1 MADIPV
7 KFRLR
12 RGTAA
17 EWAAVNPV
25 LSPAEPGFETDT
37 KVLRIGDGVTAFT
50 SLKRFASIEDID
62 TSVLLTKTG
71 NLAGMSDVATARAN
85 LGVVGAS
92 DLIGAISMFA
102 MATPPAGW
110 LKANGAAVSRT
121 AYAALFSKIGTIG
134 GVGDGLTTFNLPDL
148 RGLFLRGWDDGR
160 GIDTGRGLGTYQ
172 DQMFQDHTHNGVTD
186 AQGGHNHTGATVTT
200 SGLTG
205 TIYGISESFGS
216 HGGSADGVFQKGAGL
231 TLNGTP
237 SGSSDAGNVSR
248 VHFDGNNH
256 VHGIHWD
263 GNHSHNVSGYGVN
276 AGWWT
281 AGSET
286 RPRNLALLACIKF

>member
-71 NLAGMSDVATARAN
+71 NLAGMSDAGLARAN
-85 LGVVGAS
+85 LGVLGAS

-121 AYAALFSKIGTIG
+121 AYAALFSRIGTIG

-148 RGLFLRGWDDGR
+148 RGVFQRGWDDGR

-186 AQGGHNHTGATVTT
+186 AHGGHAHSVSDPGHAHTYTDIGGNGGSGGGESYSPGSAALRTFTKT
-200 SGLTG
+200 SSPAG
-205 TIYGISESFGS
+205 TGISIQ
-216 HGGSADGVFQKGAGL
+216 AAGA
-231 TLNGTP
+231 
-237 SGSSDAGNVSR
+237 
-248 VHFDGNNH
+248 
-256 VHGIHWD
+256 
-263 GNHSHNVSGYGVN
+263 HSHNVSGYGVN

-281 AGSET
+281 AGGET
-286 RPRNLALLACIKF
+286 RPRNVALLACIKF

>member
-71 NLAGMSDVATARAN
+71 NLAGMSDVGTARAN
-85 LGVVGAS
+85 LGVLGAS

-121 AYAALFSKIGTIG
+121 AYAALFSRIGTIG

-148 RGLFLRGWDDGR
+148 RGVFQRGWDDGR

-186 AQGGHNHTGATVTT
+186 AHGGHAHTTIGTT
-200 SGLTG
+200 NQLGG
-205 TIYGISESFGS
+205 GVWRVRISEGTNDRNDTTV
-216 HGGSADGVFQKGAGL
+216 AAGAH
-231 TLNGTP
+231 T
-237 SGSSDAGNVSR
+237 
-248 VHFDGNNH
+248 
-256 VHGIHWD
+256 
-263 GNHSHNVSGYGVN
+263 HNVSGYGVN

-281 AGSET
+281 AGGET